1 MGDIFKDIGN
11 AIGYASSGA
20 QRGRESRFAGDALQN
35 YKDLN
40 PTITAPGAANAY
52 GNVQLDPTGLN
63 AAKQALGE
71 LGGVSGGHGLT
82 EQEAS
87 ALQAAQLSN
96 AQQHG
101 AATQA
106 ALANAARSGTLNS
119 SRALQAVIQAGQGAT
134 NANAQAGA
142 QAAAASAN
150 QRQQAMAE
158 LGQLGNQTSN
168 TQAGQQFQIAQ
179 GTNQANQFN
188 AGQNLAAQEASYQAA
203 LAKAKGQQSAYD
215 TLIGL
220 NQGQAGQQQQLGGE
234 LGQAAGEIGQAAAT
248 GGASLGMSGGGLFGG
263 GGGGGGSSPTNSVG
277 PTAGS
282 YTTAADYGGGSE
294 YADPNG
300 NLNFSSFVPGYTG

>member
-1 MGDIFKDIGN
+1 MGDIGKDIGG

-20 QRGRESRFAGDALQN
+20 ERGRESRFAGDALQG

-40 PTITAPGAANAY
+40 PTITAQNAANAY
-52 GNVQLDPTGLN
+52 GNIQLDPTGQN
-63 AAKQALGE
+63 YAKQALGE

-82 EQEAS
+82 EQESS

-96 AQQHG
+96 AQQQG

-142 QAAAASAN
+142 QAAAASAG

-203 LAKAKGQQSAYD
+203 LDKAKGQQSAYN

-220 NQGQAGQQQQLGGE
+220 NQDQAQGIQGVGAN
-234 LGQAAGEIGQAAAT
+234 LGQATGEVAQAAL
-248 GGASLGMSGGGLFGG
+248 GAI
-263 GGGGGGSSPTNSVG
+263 
-277 PTAGS
+277 
-282 YTTAADYGGGSE
+282 
-294 YADPNG
+294 
-300 NLNFSSFVPGYTG
+300 